1 MNEFLRIVFKA
12 CGMLLEQLIYSS
24 AAALKRNVVVDVDPL
39 KTCNSSLTL
48 TIRLKVK
55 VNELLHV

>member
-39 KTCNSSLTL
+39 KTCNSYVGVAHAGQSILTNG
-48 TIRLKVK
+48 T
-55 VNELLHV
+55 